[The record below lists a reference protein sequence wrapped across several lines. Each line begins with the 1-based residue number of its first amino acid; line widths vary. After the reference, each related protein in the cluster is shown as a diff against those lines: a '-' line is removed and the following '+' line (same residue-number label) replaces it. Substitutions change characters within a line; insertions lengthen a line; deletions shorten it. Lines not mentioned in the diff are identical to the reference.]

1 MAVIFITHNLGV
13 VADICDKVIVMYA
26 GKIVESASVE
36 DIFYN
41 PKHPYTLGLLRSM
54 PKVNALD
61 YERLIPIE
69 GTPVDMLNLP
79 SGCAFGPRCEKCM
92 KICLRQAP
100 PKVVISEDHEAY
112 CWLLAKE
119 AYEEEKNND

>member
-79 SGCAFGPRCEKCM
+79 SGLSL
-92 KICLRQAP
+92 IH
-100 PKVVISEDHEAY
+100 I
-112 CWLLAKE
+112 
-119 AYEEEKNND
+119 